1 MTIINRFSLLS
12 EISDEAFARAIA
24 AEAAGEVFLA
34 YLLRMVAVEA
44 ASRSLAQHVPISAAE
59 MSPQLVEAQATQ

>member
-24 AEAAGEVFLA
+24 AEAAGEAFLA

-44 ASRSLAQHVPISAAE
+44 ASRSLVQHSLNSAAE
-59 MSPQLVEAQATQ
+59 MSPQLVVAEIAQ